1 VKSMMDLIGLTEG
14 RVRPPLPDLRPDE
27 VDEVHRLV
35 EKWKTVLW
43 TAFRAKQIS
52 NPELCPPR

>member
-1 VKSMMDLIGLTEG
+1 MKSMMDLIGLTEG

-35 EKWKTVLW
+35 EKWKTVL
-43 TAFRAKQIS
+43 
-52 NPELCPPR
+52 